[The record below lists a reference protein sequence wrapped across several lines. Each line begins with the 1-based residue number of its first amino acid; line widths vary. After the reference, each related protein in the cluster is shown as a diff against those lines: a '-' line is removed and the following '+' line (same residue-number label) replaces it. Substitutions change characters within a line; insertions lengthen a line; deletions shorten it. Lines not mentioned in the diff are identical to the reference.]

1 MNKKTI
7 GVNLWRYGVLRSH
20 INIGYTVF
28 ALICLLSILGCG
40 PHDDIVWTPGN
51 AKLSG
56 HVRDAQNSP
65 LGQASVVLEGTK
77 TYSTF
82 TDKNGEYEIEN
93 IDEGMYDMVVHRT
106 INGVDYRYRVR
117 FLEMQNDEILS
128 MLDIRLNTPG
138 SIQGV
143 ATLRGSGQYNPT
155 YPNNSNIRVEVV
167 GTSIDTLTD
176 ANGNYT
182 LSPVEVAV
190 GLGQGLSIPAAA
202 TYELLFSRDGYG
214 AKTIHN
220 VSITP
225 STVTSIPAVEL
236 LPLSPSP
243 IGALAGRVTLEAALN
258 DDYANVKV
266 SIDGTTKSILT
277 TSGGYYRF
285 NDLHAGVYNLRF
297 QREDYF
303 DHRQTELAVVA
314 GIPVNPVPDVKLS
327 NHRAISETVKAYD
340 LALSPSGNQI
350 AYITSEATEGGEIA
364 LIHPDGRTFN
374 QVITSGAHAVGH
386 RGLTWTH
393 DEEELLFVRYIGGPV
408 NAYTIGATTNIGSQ
422 TRSIMATG
430 TDYFGVAWAPDKKSF
445 AYYLTTNLYAVDVDR
460 STGQTIA
467 QTSTIRQ
474 IVPVGNVT
482 SWSGMEWA
490 NTGRIVYSPVISG
503 GTSEVFVVLAGGGTS
518 MALNPTLPGGA
529 TTVFPPLYSPT
540 FSPDWSR
547 VAFVVDSPS
556 TSPHGIYVSDVDGI
570 DARRLTETVGRHLTW
585 DSPGEK
591 IYYIDDSDHICELLV
606 PTL

>member
-1 MNKKTI
+1 M
-7 GVNLWRYGVLRSH
+7 LRSH
-20 INIGYTVF
+20 INIGYTFF
-28 ALICLLSILGCG
+28 ALVCLMTILGCG
-40 PHDDIVWTPGN
+40 PHDEISWVPGN

-65 LGQASVVLEGTK
+65 LGQASVVLEGTR

-93 IDEGMYDMVVHRT
+93 IDEGMYDLVVHRT
-106 INGVDYRYRVR
+106 IGSTDYRYRVR
-117 FLEMQNDEILS
+117 FLELQNDAILS

-138 SIQGV
+138 SISGV

-155 YPNNSNIRVEVV
+155 YPDNSNIQVEVV
-167 GTSIDTLTD
+167 GTNINTVTD

-190 GLGQGLSIPAAA
+190 GLGEGLSIPAAA

-214 AKTIHN
+214 AQTVRD

-225 STVTSIPAVEL
+225 STVTSIPAIEL

-266 SIDGTTKSILT
+266 SIDGTTKSLIT

-285 NDLHAGVYNLRF
+285 NNLHAGVYNLRF
-297 QREDYF
+297 ERDDYF
-303 DHRQTELAVVA
+303 YHRETELAVVA

-327 NHRAISETVKAYD
+327 NHRTINENVKAYD

-350 AYITSEATEGGEIA
+350 AYITSDATEGGEIA

-374 QVITSGAHAVGH
+374 QVITSGAQAVGH
-386 RGLTWTH
+386 RGLTWTE
-393 DEEELLFVRYIGGPV
+393 DEEELLFVRYVGGPI
-408 NAYTIGATTNIGSQ
+408 NAYTIGATSNTGSH

-445 AYYLTTNLYAVDVDR
+445 AYYLTTNLYSVDVDR
-460 STGQTIA
+460 STGKTIA
-467 QTSTIRQ
+467 ETDTIRQ

-490 NTGRIVYSPVISG
+490 NTGRIVYSPVVSG
-503 GTSEVFVVLAGGGTS
+503 GTSEVFIVLAGGGTS
-518 MALNPTLPGGA
+518 MALNPTLPGGG

-556 TSPHGIYVSDVDGI
+556 TSPHGIYVSDVDGV
-570 DARRLTETVGRHLTW
+570 DARRLTESVGRHLTW
-585 DSPGEK
+585 DSPGDK
-591 IYYIDDSDHICELLV
+591 IYYIDENDNICELIV
-606 PTL
+606 PSL